1 MNDRAA
7 QFAAPRRVA
16 RLIRNPLVIA
26 GLLIASTGLMR
37 WPDETAAAEEER
49 PQNYSPYANR
59 TYATHVYWG
68 DQHLHTSYSPDA
80 GLVGDRHGPDDAF
93 RFARGE
99 QLRSSSGQLV
109 QLERPYDWM
118 VVSDHATYFGL
129 PQAFMEMDPDI
140 LKTESGKK
148 WAEALKK
155 GGKEGYEAFVEMTK
169 DFAEGKGSIPRE
181 ALVKLYRSIWH
192 RAIEAAERNNKPG
205 KFTAFNG
212 FEWTQSIKGTTS
224 TGSWSSATAQTGPSR
239 SSPSRSSTAPT
250 SRTCG
255 STWPTT
261 RRRPAAA

>member
-1 MNDRAA
+1 MSPPPVLDIDS
-7 QFAAPRRVA
+7 FLAPVPGDDPAGSVVPHQVRHDLEEGRREDNPDDYAPDDPMRPEEFRKADWPGLVRLAEETLRNTSKDLLVAA
-16 RLIRNPLVIA
+16 RL
-26 GLLIASTGLMR
+26 T
-37 WPDETAAAEEER
+37 
-49 PQNYSPYANR
+49 
-59 TYATHVYWG
+59 
-68 DQHLHTSYSPDA
+68 
-80 GLVGDRHGPDDAF
+80 
-93 RFARGE
+93 
-99 QLRSSSGQLV
+99 
-109 QLERPYDWM
+109 
-118 VVSDHATYFGL
+118 
-129 PQAFMEMDPDI
+129 
-140 LKTESGKK
+140 
-148 WAEALKK
+148 
-155 GGKEGYEAFVEMTK
+155 
-169 DFAEGKGSIPRE
+169 E